1 MKWQIAS
8 CGMNIH
14 DWLKLLQQNWSW
26 KAVHNIFFNSLPFS
40 ECQMHYRRPLAFWLS
55 ISYNLRSSAAHTAS
69 AICLLLNPFSLSP
82 VALRLKYTERR
93 CPGPRQFQA
102 GILTKPWTRRSSMKT
117 CRPSFFYVQR
127 ERKRERVNAI
137 HFFLLTSG
145 QLGASASFHR
155 REVMTL
161 IVTAIGQEVE
171 ETRRCYI

>member
-1 MKWQIAS
+1 MPANQACCPHEKVWWS
-8 CGMNIH
+8 DRLLLVEWMNIH

-117 CRPSFFYVQR
+117 CRPRFFMFR
-127 ERKRERVNAI
+127 EKERENEWMQYA
-137 HFFLLTSG
+137 FFCWHPGNLEPVP
-145 QLGASASFHR
+145 ASI
-155 REVMTL
+155 E
-161 IVTAIGQEVE
+161 GK
-171 ETRRCYI
+171 